1 MLILAAFKKIFWLYL
16 KLYGVTTKNHIPWNT
31 AILSGISFSVPS
43 LSMARRLC
51 FPLFPFCLSSTN
63 FFFESIKGK
72 LEHIFTV
79 CLTTLASL
87 CSIFNFNSQ
96 GVFQNH
102 ESDFKIMSQIISL
115 HWAQYAED
123 FPSTQSKS
131 QSPYN
136 GLWGPL
142 CSAACNFSSHPLL
155 LLLISPSSSFLHEHS
170 CSSLS
175 CSTFFF
181 NLGFITSK
189 IIF

>member
-51 FPLFPFCLSSTN
+51 FPLFPFRLSSTN

-102 ESDFKIMSQIISL
+102 ESDYITALSSVR
-115 HWAQYAED
+115 WG
-123 FPSTQSKS
+123 FPFHSEQKSKS
-131 QSPYN
+131 LQWSMR
-136 GLWGPL
+136 
-142 CSAACNFSSHPLL
+142 
-155 LLLISPSSSFLHEHS
+155 SFVFCCL
-170 CSSLS
+170 
-175 CSTFFF
+175 
-181 NLGFITSK
+181 
-189 IIF
+189 